1 MKISTFFF
9 FLLNVI
15 LHKNTKLTPFQR
27 KEIWERKNAEKI
39 SISALAKEYRV
50 SRPTIHLILSRARKK
65 EFLPRKSIN
74 KRFRCV
80 KYGIKRLVKIE
91 KKIEEKLRKK
101 ARRYEKKYPG
111 ELVHF
116 DTKRLPL
123 LKSES
128 PNSPREHLFVAID
141 DFSRELF
148 AGIFPDKSQFS
159 SAAFLSQVLEECPY
173 TIEYTYSD
181 NGKEY
186 KGKLDHAFVSLCTEN
201 NIGQKFT
208 RVKRPQ
214 TNGKAE
220 RVIRTLMEMWHNVN
234 EFSSR
239 EHRKR
244 ELIRFVNW
252 YNAVKPHKGLENK
265 TPHEVLTE
273 YFFPS
278 M

>member
-9 FLLNVI
+9 FPLNVI

-39 SISALAKEYRV
+39 SIPALAKEYRV
-50 SRPTIHLILSRARKK
+50 SRTTIYLILSRARKK

-80 KYGIKRLVKIE
+80 KYGIKRLAKIE
-91 KKIEEKLRKK
+91 KKIEKKLRKK

-141 DFSRELF
+141 DFSE
-148 AGIFPDKSQFS
+148 
-159 SAAFLSQVLEECPY
+159 
-173 TIEYTYSD
+173 
-181 NGKEY
+181 
-186 KGKLDHAFVSLCTEN
+186 
-201 NIGQKFT
+201 
-208 RVKRPQ
+208 
-214 TNGKAE
+214 
-220 RVIRTLMEMWHNVN
+220 RTLCRN
-234 EFSSR
+234 
-239 EHRKR
+239 
-244 ELIRFVNW
+244 L
-252 YNAVKPHKGLENK
+252 P
-265 TPHEVLTE
+265 
-273 YFFPS
+273 
-278 M
+278 